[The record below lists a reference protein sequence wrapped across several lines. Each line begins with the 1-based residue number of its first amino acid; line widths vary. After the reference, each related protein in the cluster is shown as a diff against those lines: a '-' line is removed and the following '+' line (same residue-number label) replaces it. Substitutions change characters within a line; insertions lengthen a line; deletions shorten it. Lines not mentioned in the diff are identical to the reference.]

1 MAGFLH
7 VAKRQARSL
16 SDLALLAARPVQVPD
31 MPGAGSRPQQRL
43 TLVVIRSPGAP
54 QRESH
59 LVPGSRYSVGRD
71 SDNDLVLREA
81 GTQISRRHFVVFY
94 RDGQW
99 QLSDLS
105 TNGTYLNKESR
116 PIGAGTPRTL
126 SNGDRIRLG
135 PYKIEVKLMEEAVE
149 APDFRANVARSRDD
163 YQELYSTA
171 TGYVAFLEAYIERLL
186 KLIPTE
192 VVSIYPVGRA
202 LLSNRQD
209 GLWAVICL
217 VVCIVFR
224 CRLTRG
230 SDGQPQWDAVGIS
243 AVSFIIWV
251 YVLGSHL
258 PWLALSADYRVWP
271 ALAMIAWTTVTP
283 TLFMAR
289 SA

>member
-1 MAGFLH
+1 MTGFLH

-16 SDLALLAARPVQVPD
+16 SDLALVAAHPVLAPD
-31 MPGAGSRPQQRL
+31 MPRAGSRPQQRL
-43 TLVVIRSPGAP
+43 TLVVIRSPGAA

-59 LVPGSRYSVGRD
+59 LVTGSRYSVGRD
-71 SDNDLVLREA
+71 PDNDLVLRDA
-81 GTQISRRHFVVFY
+81 GTKISRRHFVVGY
-94 RDGQW
+94 RDGNW

-105 TNGTYLNKESR
+105 TNGTYLNRESK
-116 PIGAGTPRTL
+116 PIGAGTRRTL
-126 SNGDRIRLG
+126 SNGDRIRLD
-135 PYKIEVKLMEEAVE
+135 PYEIEVKLIEDAVE
-149 APDFRANVARSRDD
+149 APDLRGNDAGSRDD
-163 YQELYSTA
+163 YRELYSAA
-171 TGYVAFLEAYIERLL
+171 TGYVAALEAYIERLL

-202 LLSNRQD
+202 LLGNRQD

-230 SDGQPQWDAVGIS
+230 SDGQPQWDVVGIS

-258 PWLALSADYRVWP
+258 PGLTLSADYRVWP
-271 ALAMIAWTTVTP
+271 ALAMIVWTTVTP